1 MLIEHCT
8 LEVLLLSKKKKNYYF
23 GNSGGVKS
31 LNHGSDG
38 QVKRGQFQMQDIVSL
53 GLMGDWICL
62 LKEQGAL
69 NMM

>member
-1 MLIEHCT
+1 M
-8 LEVLLLSKKKKNYYF
+8 
-23 GNSGGVKS
+23 
-31 LNHGSDG
+31 NHGSDG
-38 QVKRGQFQMQDIVSL
+38 QVKRGQFQMQDIVPL